1 MLKIIGFS
9 MEGSRLRENQNSGR
23 VKTLPYEKKR
33 EVYDMQYMGLNE
45 LREKFL
51 SFMESKGHL
60 RLPSFPL
67 IPKDDNSLLL
77 INSGMAPMKKYFT
90 GEVTPPR
97 NRVTTCQKCI
107 RTPDIERVGITAR
120 HGTYFEM
127 LGNFSFGDYFKSEA
141 TAWAWE
147 FFTKVLEMPEELLY
161 CSVYEEDDEAV
172 RIWTEEVGV
181 DPSHIVR
188 LGKEDNFWEHGSGPC
203 GPCSEIYFDRG
214 PEHGCGK
221 PGCAVGCDC
230 DRYVEVWNLVFSQF
244 ESDGKGHYTE
254 LAKKNI
260 DTGMGLERLACVM
273 QGVDNLFLVD
283 TVQNIMKH
291 ISRIVGVNYGEDD
304 KKDISLRVIT
314 DHIRSTTFMVADGV
328 MPSNEGRGYVLRR
341 LLRRA
346 ARHGRLLGYT
356 KPFLY
361 EVCDTV
367 IKENASAYP
376 ELVEKKE
383 YITKL
388 IRIEEENFSKT
399 IDQGMALLQSITD
412 REDISVLSG
421 EDAFKLNDT
430 FGFPIDLTRE
440 ILEERGIKV
449 DVARFR
455 ELMQIQKQRSRKARK
470 NAGADAWVSDSV
482 DLSDLKATEFLGYT
496 DYTSE
501 SKVLAIVKEGERTDR
516 AQEGDNVIVVLDRTP
531 FYAES
536 GGQAADTGV
545 IKAGSCSI
553 DVDDVK
559 KDPSGVF
566 MHCCEITTG
575 ALAVG
580 DTVSAEI
587 DVERRQDIMR
597 NHTAAHLLQAALREI
612 LGAHVQ
618 QAGQLVN
625 EDMVRFDFT
634 HFSAM
639 TAEEMIE
646 TEKLVNDKILEGI
659 PVTCTEMSID
669 EAKKKGAMAL
679 FGEKYGDIVRV
690 VEAGD
695 FSKEFCGGTH
705 VDNTA
710 KIGLFKLRQE
720 GSVAAG
726 VRRIEAVTGHNML
739 KYINNVIMAVGKAS
753 EALRLNSPL
762 EIVQGAARMMEKFKE
777 AEKEIERLKT
787 EIAEYQAKSVFDNAE
802 KVGDTAVVTALLTGT
817 SPEMLRITCSEIVDV
832 DVSAVAVLATVN
844 DGKLTF
850 ACGCS
855 KAAIAKGLKAGNIVR
870 SVAQIAGGNGGGKP
884 DIAMAGGKDITKAD
898 EALYA
903 VKDIVKDILG

>member
-1 MLKIIGFS
+1 
-9 MEGSRLRENQNSGR
+9 
-23 VKTLPYEKKR
+23 
-33 EVYDMQYMGLNE
+33 MQYMGLNE

-97 NRVTTCQKCI
+97 SRVTTCQKCI

-214 PEHGCGK
+214 VEKGCGR
-221 PGCAVGCDC
+221 PECAVGCDC
-230 DRYVEVWNLVFSQF
+230 DRFVEVWNLVFSQF
-244 ESDGKGHYTE
+244 ESDGKGNYTE

-314 DHIRSTTFMVADGV
+314 DHIRSTTFMIADGV

-346 ARHGRLLGYT
+346 ARHGRLLGYEE
-356 KPFLY
+356 PFLY
-361 EVCDTV
+361 QVCDTV
-367 IKENASAYP
+367 IKENESAYP
-376 ELVEKKE
+376 ELAEKKD
-383 YITKL
+383 YIIKL
-388 IRIEEENFSKT
+388 IKVEEENFAKT
-399 IDQGMALLQSITD
+399 IDQGFAMLENILEHNDITT
-412 REDISVLSG
+412 LSG

-440 ILEERGIKV
+440 ILQERGIKV
-449 DVARFR
+449 DVDRFY
-455 ELMQIQKQRSRKARK
+455 ELLLLQKQRSRKARK
-470 NAGADAWVSDSV
+470 NAGADAWVSDSIDFTGV
-482 DLSDLKATEFLGYT
+482 DGTSFVGYT

-501 SKVLAIVKEGERTDR
+501 SKVLAIVKDGERVDR
-516 AQEGDNVIVVLDRTP
+516 AQEGDNVIIALDKTP

-545 IKAGSCSI
+545 LSVGDCSI
-553 DVDDVK
+553 DVDDVQ
-559 KDPSGVF
+559 KDPSGIF
-566 MHCCEITTG
+566 MHMCQVNTG
-575 ALAVG
+575 TLAVG
-580 DTVSAEI
+580 DTVEAKI
-587 DVERRQDIMR
+587 DVERRLDIMR
-597 NHTAAHLLQAALREI
+597 NHTAAHLLQAALREV
-612 LGAHVQ
+612 LGTHVQ

-625 EDMVRFDFT
+625 EDILRFDFT

-639 TAEEMIE
+639 TADEMLDV
-646 TEKLVNDKILEGI
+646 EKRVNDIILEGI
-659 PVTCTEMSID
+659 PVTCTEMSIE

-679 FGEKYGDIVRV
+679 FGEKYGDVVRV

-710 KIGLFKLRQE
+710 KVGMFKIRQE

-726 VRRIEAVTGHNML
+726 VRRIEAVTGHNFL
-739 KYINNVIMAVGKAS
+739 RFINNAVMMIGQAAS
-753 EALRLNSPL
+753 SLHLNNPL
-762 EIVQGAARMMEKFKE
+762 DLVQGAVRTMVRLKE
-777 AEKEIERLKT
+777 AEKEIESMK
-787 EIAEYQAKSVFDNAE
+787 AEMAKWQLGNILDTSE
-802 KVGDTAVVTALLTGT
+802 KVGDTYVVSAQFNGT
-817 SPEMLRITCSEIVDV
+817 TSDMLRNMCMDIIATDENVI
-832 DVSAVAVLATVN
+832 AVLASVK

-855 KAAIAKGLKAGNIVR
+855 KAAVKSGLKAGSIVR

-903 VKDIVKDILG
+903 VKDIVKGMLG